1 MQSIVSYPDRNNS
14 YGRNTYRG
22 NCSGELIKDIIKQYK
37 LQGLSDFMVGSG
49 TTEDVVKE
57 LGLRGTF
64 ADLNRGYDMMSMDIP
79 ERSEAIFW
87 HPPYHNMV
95 VYSNLQ
101 YSAKAV
107 EEATGLPV
115 ETILSDDLS
124 RCSSWEEFIKK
135 LNHCFLKQ
143 YASLEK
149 NGRMFVLVGDMKRKG
164 CLYSMA
170 RDIICPGTLENII
183 IKTQHNTWSE
193 RQSYS
198 GNFVPIIHEYL
209 LVVRKN
215 AGLIV
220 PVSWGSHKE
229 YDMREF
235 QGQSWRDLVYAV
247 IQENG
252 GRMSLQE
259 LYDALKDTAKAK
271 KNAHWQE
278 KVRQTVQNI
287 KNFIRTERGCYAL
300 APAA

>member
-95 VYSNLQ
+95 IYSNLQ

-107 EEATGLPV
+107 EQATGLPV
-115 ETILSDDLS
+115 ETILNDDLS
-124 RCSSWEEFIKK
+124 RCSSWEEFIKR

-164 CLYSMA
+164 RLYSMA

-183 IKTQHNTWSE
+183 IKAQHNTWSE

-209 LVVRKN
+209 LVVRKET
-215 AGLIV
+215 GLIV

-271 KNAHWQE
+271 KNTHWQE